1 LKDLVIKSLEQ
12 RKILGGIRAK
22 LRTEILK
29 VIQDEQ
35 KSTNQKVISNSGA
48 FEQIMT
54 SDVYKEALALI
65 FNFLSF
71 FKLE

>member
-1 LKDLVIKSLEQ
+1 MDELKDLVVKSLEH

-35 KSTNQKVISNSGA
+35 KSSNQKVISNSGA
-48 FEQIMT
+48 FEDIMA
-54 SDVYKEALALI
+54 SEV
-65 FNFLSF
+65 
-71 FKLE
+71 